1 MTPEAILRS
10 DVLDIIFENRNKQ
23 YGAYTLRREYN
34 RRLVTALIIML
45 MVVLCISLSSF
56 FKKSGDDKLSTVTI
70 CPIDSVILVDINPPP
85 DEPKPKAQVEKQIAT
100 IKNPPPVIVPDNVKT
115 DPLPTVDDMIDKK
128 IGLENIDGTPDV
140 GISDPV
146 GPEIKGQATDP
157 ATPEPPKEPEILDGA
172 EFMPEYPGG
181 VEALRRFL
189 SRNLNVPEDA
199 VEPGQRIKIPVK
211 FVVTKDGNLSAVE
224 FLVQPDERFKKEI
237 LRVMSKMP
245 KWKPGSQHGKTVNVY
260 YTIPIIFEMPEG

>member
-85 DEPKPKAQVEKQIAT
+85 DEPKPKAQVEKQI
-100 IKNPPPVIVPDNVKT
+100 V
-115 DPLPTVDDMIDKK
+115 L
-128 IGLENIDGTPDV
+128 
-140 GISDPV
+140 IS
-146 GPEIKGQATDP
+146 EYEP
-157 ATPEPPKEPEILDGA
+157 ALQ
-172 EFMPEYPGG
+172 GG
-181 VEALRRFL
+181 MRFL
-189 SRNLNVPEDA
+189 SYNHYCFRN
-199 VEPGQRIKIPVK
+199 
-211 FVVTKDGNLSAVE
+211 
-224 FLVQPDERFKKEI
+224 
-237 LRVMSKMP
+237 
-245 KWKPGSQHGKTVNVY
+245 
-260 YTIPIIFEMPEG
+260 

>member
-45 MVVLCISLSSF
+45 LVVLVLSISSF
-56 FKKSGDDKLSTVTI
+56 FRKPAGETVFTTVVDLSDTLKLVK
-70 CPIDSVILVDINPPP
+70 P
-85 DEPKPKAQVEKQIAT
+85 DENRPKPKQEIQKPVAT
-100 IKNPPPVIVPDNVKT
+100 IKNPPPLIVPDHLAKDT
-115 DPLPTVDDMIDKK
+115 LHTQAEMEDLK
-128 IGLENIDGTPDV
+128 IGLQD
-140 GISDPV
+140 
-146 GPEIKGQATDP
+146 IKGDTIDVVQAPGTENTGIGTATDP
-157 ATPEPPKEPEILDGA
+157 VPEPPKEPEILDGA
-172 EFMPEYPGG
+172 EIMPEYPGG
-181 VEALRRFL
+181 IEALRRFL
-189 SRNLNVPEDA
+189 GRNLNVPEEA

-211 FVVTKDGNLSAVE
+211 FVVNKDGNLSGVE

-237 LRVMSKMP
+237 LRVMGKMP